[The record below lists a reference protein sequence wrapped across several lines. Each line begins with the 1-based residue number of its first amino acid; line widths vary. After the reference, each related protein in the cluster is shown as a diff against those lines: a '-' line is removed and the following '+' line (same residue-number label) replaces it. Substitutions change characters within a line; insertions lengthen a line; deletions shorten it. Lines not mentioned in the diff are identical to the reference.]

1 MALLKMYIQNIEINS
16 ISHKWEPLHKYLVK
30 ENEFTQLHSKSGIY
44 IIQNN
49 QCFLLQNENGNE
61 NENENEKYDTKKY
74 SYHNREYEL
83 LLDYSEEHL
92 QKIPSQ
98 LPTQYTL
105 NKIIKMEYKLSTK
118 SPLTLV
124 INGSYGKI
132 TNTNNIFLKQ
142 EKKIIQ
148 QETHFIPINF
158 YFECL
163 EKDMDLDNPFF
174 IDEFN
179 VFLSLLN

>member
-1 MALLKMYIQNIEINS
+1 MTLLKMYIQNIEINS
-16 ISHKWEPLHKYLVK
+16 FSNKWEPLHKYLVK
-30 ENEFTQLHSKSGIY
+30 ENEFTQLYSKSGIY

-49 QCFLLQNENGNE
+49 LCFLLQNTD
-61 NENENEKYDTKKY
+61 EKYETKKY
-74 SYHNREYEL
+74 LYHNREYEL
-83 LLDYSEEHL
+83 LLDYSKEHL